1 MNIVENLTLV
11 SLNTSNNSKK
21 LEFEFFQNF
30 ESEHTRKSYRNDLN
44 TFFEFMSSSF
54 KGTITTDIQKLHIIA
69 YKDWLTNNQYA
80 PKSINR
86 KISTLSTFYRFLIEK
101 NHMSYNPCEGVKK
114 PKQAVKSET
123 NDLSD
128 EEVIKVLEIINEKAS
143 TLHKAV
149 VFLFFSTGIRKSE
162 LINLKLK
169 DYKEING
176 EMTITIN
183 AKGGKTLLKFLPK
196 QCSAVLDDYI
206 NYMKRINRE
215 IHQEDWIFQPSKNP
229 TKKNANLVKPMRPKS
244 IDYIFIKYCKLAGVN
259 KKVSP
264 HSARATYIG
273 SALQNGANIVKVSKD
288 VGHSSVKTTEEYNKR
303 RNRYE
308 DSPINSLGFLK
319 EAS

>member
-1 MNIVENLTLV
+1 M
-11 SLNTSNNSKK
+11 NNSDHTKK

-30 ESEHTRKSYRNDLN
+30 ESAHTRESYRNDLKS
-44 TFFEFMSSSF
+44 FFEFISSNF
-54 KGTITTDIQKLHIIA
+54 KRLTTAEVHKLHVIA
-69 YKDWLTNNQYA
+69 YKDWLTKNQYA

-101 NHMSYNPCEGVKK
+101 NHMTYNPCDSVKK
-114 PKQAVKSET
+114 PKQTVKTET

-128 EEVIKVLEIINEKAS
+128 EEVIKVLEIIQEKAS
-143 TLHKAV
+143 PLHKAIV
-149 VFLFFSTGIRKSE
+149 LLFFSTGIRKSE
-162 LINLKLK
+162 LIDLKLK

-176 EMTITIN
+176 EMTITVN
-183 AKGGKTLLKFLPK
+183 AKGGKTLIKFLPK
-196 QCSAVLDDYI
+196 QCSEALDDYI
-206 NYMKRINRE
+206 THMKNGGRE
-215 IHQEDWIFQPSKNP
+215 IHPQDWIFQPSKNP
-229 TKKNANLVKPMRPKS
+229 SKKNANLVKPIRPKS
-244 IDYIFIKYCKLAGVN
+244 IDYIFIKYCKLAGIN
-259 KKVSP
+259 KRVSP

-303 RNRYE
+303 RNRFE